1 MTSSPCI
8 LFAFG
13 ISQLGM
19 LWWLGAA
26 AAPLLIHLLSRRR
39 YREAPWAAVTFLLAA
54 LQKSSRRLRAE
65 QWILLL
71 IRTLIVVC
79 VVIAVAGPYVE
90 RPGGALAVGEP
101 VHKVLV
107 IDGSYSM
114 DYKPGDA
121 SRFQIAR
128 RLAEQI
134 VAHSSQGDG
143 FSLVLMAEPSRTI
156 VGTPAFVGDD
166 VREALRTSHG
176 DDALLDKP
184 AVAHPGDAQ
193 KSLEDDFVREIRNL
207 RLQHAGGDLSG
218 ALDRVDEIIARAK
231 KEFPRL
237 SRTEVYFLTDL
248 GRTSWDVTASAAAKK
263 TRQRLAKLADAA
275 RVTVVDLGQDHC
287 ENLAITSLAAGQA
300 VFTSRAPMAFS
311 AQVQNFGDA
320 PHHGQIELW
329 VDGQRFQSQPLEIGP
344 RGQQT
349 VAFEHRFDTPG
360 DHAVEAR
367 LTGDPLDKL
376 DVDNHRWLAA
386 PVKEAIS
393 ALVVNG
399 EGSREQGRFLVDA
412 LDPYRDGSGELPVRV
427 QQIADG
433 GLLDADLRQ
442 FDCVLLS
449 NVGQF
454 TPAEARAL
462 SDFAKSGGGLIFF
475 LGDRV
480 DPQNY
485 NLRLGAGA
493 KDGRVLPAE
502 LDRPADAGRYNFDP
516 LDYRDP
522 LLAPFAGN
530 ERAGLLNT
538 SITRYFRLK
547 RLPPKT
553 TAAQTALA
561 IRQTQ
566 DPAIIAE
573 RFAGGAV
580 GELGGRSIIVALP
593 ASFASVDPLSKEPWS
608 NWPIKNSFQP
618 MVQNLLL
625 SAIGSTGGERN
636 LLVGRP
642 LESALSKAAASGSL
656 TIERPDRHQEQIRI
670 AARENSNRWSYD
682 NTWQSGIYR
691 AQSPGG
697 EQDRLFAVNVNT
709 AESDLA
715 RIDPHDLPESLAVA
729 TGFSGVE
736 GKPAADLGASAGQQ
750 RWFLFA
756 ALGLLLLETVL
767 AWWFGWKNA

>member
-1 MTSSPCI
+1 MTTTVPI

-13 ISQLGM
+13 ISQFAM

-39 YREAPWAAVTFLLAA
+39 YREAPWAAVEFLLAA
-54 LQKSSRRLRAE
+54 LQKSARRLRAE
-65 QWILLL
+65 QWLLLL
-71 IRTLIVVC
+71 IRTAIIVC

-90 RPGGALAVGEP
+90 RPGGTLAIGEP
-101 VHKVLV
+101 VHKILVL
-107 IDGSYSM
+107 DGSYSM

-121 SRFQIAR
+121 TRFQIAR

-156 VGTPAFVGDD
+156 VGSPAFVGDD
-166 VREALRTSHG
+166 VREALLHSHG
-176 DDALLDKP
+176 DVPTASPSPQPP
-184 AVAHPGDAQ
+184 AS
-193 KSLEDDFVREIRNL
+193 SLSDDLVRELRNA
-207 RLQHAGGDLSG
+207 RIQHAGGDLAG
-218 ALDRVDEIIARAK
+218 ALDRVDEIVIRAK

-248 GRTSWDVTASAAAKK
+248 GRTSWDVSATAAAKK
-263 TRQRLAKLADAA
+263 TRGRLAQLADAA
-275 RVTVVDLGQDHC
+275 RVTIVDLGQDHSD
-287 ENLAITSLAAGQA
+287 NLAITSLVSRQS
-300 VFTSRAPMAFS
+300 VFTSRTPIAFS

-320 PHHGQIELW
+320 PQHGQIELW
-329 VDGQRFQSQPLEIGP
+329 VDGQRFQSQPLDVPP
-344 RGQQT
+344 RGQQSA
-349 VAFEHRFDTPG
+349 AFEHRFDAPG

-367 LTGDPLDKL
+367 LAGDPLDKL

-386 PVKEAIS
+386 PVKESIS

-399 EGSREQGRFLVDA
+399 EGSRDQGRFLVDA
-412 LDPYRDGSGELPVRV
+412 LDPYRDGSGELPVHV

-433 GLLDADLRQ
+433 TLLDADLRQ
-442 FDCVLLS
+442 FDCIFLS

-462 SDFAKSGGGLIFF
+462 SDFAKSGGGLVIF

-480 DPQNY
+480 DAANY
-485 NLRLGAGA
+485 NLRLGAA
-493 KDGRVLPAE
+493 VKDGRVLPAE
-502 LDRPADAGRYNFDP
+502 LDKPADAGRYNFDP
-516 LDYRDP
+516 LDYKDP

-547 RLPPKT
+547 RFPPRT
-553 TAAQTALA
+553 PAAQTALA

-566 DPAIIAE
+566 EPAIISE
-573 RFAGGAV
+573 RLAGAGG
-580 GELGGRSIIVALP
+580 EPGGRSIVVALP

-608 NWPIKNSFQP
+608 NWPIKYSFQP

-625 SAIGSTGGERN
+625 AAVGTAGGERN
-636 LLVGRP
+636 LPVGRR
-642 LESALSKAAASGSL
+642 LESSLAKGSASGSL
-656 TIERPDRHQEQIRI
+656 TIERPDRRTEQIRI
-670 AARENSNRWSYD
+670 AAHENSNRWTYD

-691 AQSPGG
+691 AQASGG
-697 EQDRLFAVNVNT
+697 EDRLFAVNVNT
-709 AESDLA
+709 AESDLT
-715 RIDPHDLPESLAVA
+715 RIDPHDLPETIAVA
-729 TGFSGVE
+729 TGWNGVE
-736 GKPAADLGASAGQQ
+736 GRPAADVGASSGQQ

-756 ALGLLLLETVL
+756 ALALLILETIL
-767 AWWFGWKNA
+767 AWWFGWRSA